1 VAGRGR
7 GRGGAVSE
15 EVFLVPRA
23 PVEPRQVEVA
33 LSGLDVTAEEPEEG
47 FLASWRLPGALV
59 RIFDDPALH
68 VVQLMVT
75 GPDRDDVAARLRAV
89 IPTFAPE
96 DMPGLFAA
104 VESRDHLV
112 RLLGL
117 LAALSPETADPALV
131 ALYREGFGHA
141 DALVRMSA
149 VLDASV
155 PGWPEL
161 RPDIERLA
169 VADEDER
176 VRETAATVL
185 DVLDRRRATG

>member
-1 VAGRGR
+1 M
-7 GRGGAVSE
+7 SD

-33 LSGLDVTAEEPEEG
+33 LSGLDVTAEEPEDG